1 MKKSEISLLT
11 IVLLAVCSLTACSP
25 GGYSSEKQNCSSDG
39 EICIHISTVDTF
51 QTVNPVT
58 LKINVT
64 STEDISDLHVT
75 LRTDYDVKVD
85 GPRNWENYLTA
96 TLIEQGYAGWDFS
109 IKAGQTLTFTR
120 VLHYP
125 SHEGWF
131 YVVASAATV
140 GRTLEAVDSFEVL
153 ITRDGGYVIR
163 AGTHPPPYTPN
174 VTAAA
179 YGPGTPVPTIIL
191 ATYPWEK
198 SPSTPTPTLV
208 PVRQTTPTPTT
219 VAPREASPYPPP
231 YP

>member
-1 MKKSEISLLT
+1 MKKSGVSHIT
-11 IVLLAVCSLTACSP
+11 IVILAVCSLTACSP

-39 EICIHISTVDTF
+39 EVCIHISTVDTF
-51 QTVNPVT
+51 QTGNPVT
-58 LKINVT
+58 LKIDVT
-64 STEDISDLHVT
+64 STKDISDLHVT
-75 LRTDYDVKVD
+75 LRTDYDVKMD

-109 IKAGQTLTFTR
+109 IKAGQTLTFNR

-125 SHEGWF
+125 THEGWF
-131 YVVASAATV
+131 YIVASVASL
-140 GRTLEAVDSFEVL
+140 GRTLEAVDCFEVL

-163 AGTHPPPYTPN
+163 AGTLPPPYTPD

-179 YGPGTPVPTIIL
+179 YGPGTPFPTMIL

-198 SPSTPTPTLV
+198 SPSTSTSTPVTA
-208 PVRQTTPTPTT
+208 RQTTPTPTQF
-219 VAPREASPYPPP
+219 APLVASPYPPP